1 MKPARSILV
10 AALAI
15 VPSLAHAT
23 NGNTPR
29 TPALYPPHAC
39 MARVDRSV
47 SPLFHFDVTIPF
59 EDVTL
64 TMDELVDSRTFQF
77 FALCHDDHRLETLPN
92 WIDEDDAMRALELGV
107 IPALPDPSDVLDG
120 NPHWQGGHDGAP
132 DSCVQVINAERMK
145 ISCDA
150 TMDGVQWDTTGV
162 PAGNYVIRGYT
173 FAPAVNLW
181 TSRLGV
187 VQVADDD
194 TVAPVVALTSP
205 VYEPKA
211 FQQSGFRILG
221 CMGGPEGTTV
231 TLSWAATSS
240 TMLDDESAWTQ
251 FAELDAAAGEIDELL
266 VPPESAIYLGL
277 LVRGVAKAPDGTS
290 WTGFAPGFITI
301 YPGDDASDDPVLPP
315 GPDACDVGG
324 DTSGGLGDEGSSSS
338 DGASGESSGTTTG
351 GTPQDD
357 GGTPGCGCVSSA
369 RARAVD
375 PWALAFAIMLWR
387 KRRRG
392 GLAPA
397 PSFVQECPRR

>member
-1 MKPARSILV
+1 MRTLLV
-10 AALAI
+10 GATLLF

-47 SPLFHFDVTIPF
+47 SPLYHFDVTIPF

-64 TMDELVDSRTFQF
+64 TMDELADSRTFQF
-77 FALCHDDHRLETLPN
+77 FALCHDDHRLQTMPN
-92 WIDEDDAMRALELGV
+92 WIDESDAMRALELGL
-107 IPALPDPSDVLDG
+107 IPELPPASDVLAG
-120 NPHWQGGHDGAP
+120 NPHWAP
-132 DSCVQVINAERMK
+132 DDCVQVINAERMP

-150 TMDGVQWDTTGV
+150 TMMGVQWDTTGV

-194 TVAPVVALTSP
+194 TVAPLVALTSP

-221 CMGGPEGTTV
+221 CMGGPEGTKV

-240 TMLDDESAWTQ
+240 DMLDDESAWTQ
-251 FAELDAAAGEIDELL
+251 FAELDAAGGEIDELL

-277 LVRGVAKAPDGTS
+277 LVRGVATAPDGTS

-338 DGASGESSGTTTG
+338 SAGESTSGG
-351 GTPQDD
+351 APQDD
-357 GGTPGCGCVSSA
+357 GGDAPGCGCVSSA

-375 PWALAFAIMLWR
+375 AWALAFVMMLWR
-387 KRRRG
+387 RKRRPAA
-392 GLAPA
+392 LAPA
-397 PSFVQECPRR
+397 PSFVQECARR

>member
-1 MKPARSILV
+1 MRTFLV
-10 AALAI
+10 GATLLF

-39 MARVDRSV
+39 MARVDRSS

-64 TMDELVDSRTFQF
+64 TMDELADSRTFQF
-77 FALCHDDHRLETLPN
+77 FALCHDDHRLQTMPN
-92 WIDEDDAMRALELGV
+92 WIDESDAMRALELGV
-107 IPALPDPSDVLDG
+107 IPELPPASDVLAG
-120 NPHWQGGHDGAP
+120 NPHWAP
-132 DSCVQVINAERMK
+132 DECVQVINAERMP

-150 TMDGVQWDTTGV
+150 TMMGVQWDTTGV

-231 TLSWAATSS
+231 KLSWAATSS

-277 LVRGVAKAPDGTS
+277 LVRGVATAPDGTH

-338 DGASGESSGTTTG
+338 SARESTSSGAPAQEG
-351 GTPQDD
+351 GDA
-357 GGTPGCGCVSSA
+357 PGCGCVSA

-375 PWALAFAIMLWR
+375 AWALAFVMMLWR
-387 KRRRG
+387 RRRRPAA
-392 GLAPA
+392 LAPA
-397 PSFVQECPRR
+397 PSFVQECARR